1 MGTADCRRF
10 AYLRMCDQ
18 NRFHFGGTEPLAG
31 YFNRVVAAAQNVPE
45 SIVID
50 RGPIAVDPDVGKSR
64 PIGVDVT
71 LSIFPEAARH
81 SNPRLPDYEFP
92 RFPPPPLS
100 IFVY

>member
-1 MGTADCRRF
+1 
-10 AYLRMCDQ
+10 MCDQ

-31 YFNRVVAAAQNVPE
+31 YFNRVIAAAQNVPE
-45 SIVID
+45 SIVIG

-81 SNPRLPDYEFP
+81 SNPRLADYEFADLD
-92 RFPPPPLS
+92 RKS
-100 IFVY
+100 VVKGKSVQRGRCCV